1 MMHDKKE
8 ATTEYAKMRLLI
20 KKLLQQTSMQSISY
34 PITWQIILTIRSI
47 STPDLKYFLGA
58 MLLSTS
64 TCPAYWTSLRTLS
77 AGSRSSAILM
87 F

>member
-1 MMHDKKE
+1 MHDKKE
-8 ATTEYAKMRLLI
+8 ATTEYAKMGLLI

-77 AGSRSSAILM
+77 AGLRSSAILM